1 MIVVAIGVVSSY
13 LLFQT
18 DQRTSSTGI
27 SADSRLTQNK
37 SWWWIFRKTNEH
49 CCITKSYKLSKFVHL

>member
-1 MIVVAIGVVSSY
+1 MIIVAIGVVSSY

-27 SADSRLTQNK
+27 SADSRLTQNQELVVDYG
-37 SWWWIFRKTNEH
+37 N
-49 CCITKSYKLSKFVHL
+49 